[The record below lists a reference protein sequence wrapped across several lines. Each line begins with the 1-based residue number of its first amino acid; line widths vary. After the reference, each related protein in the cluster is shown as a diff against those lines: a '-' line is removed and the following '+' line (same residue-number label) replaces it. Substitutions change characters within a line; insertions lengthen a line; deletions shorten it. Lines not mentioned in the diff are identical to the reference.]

1 MPMPSFDV
9 VNQVDMQEIDNAVN
23 MTRKMITTR
32 YDFRGSKSE
41 ISFDR
46 KEERINILT
55 EDTMKL
61 KAIEGDLSTNLSK
74 RKISPR
80 AMDQGKVENAA
91 GDMVRREVRIIAG
104 IDSEKAREI
113 VKIVKGMKIKVQAK
127 IMDDQVRVTGKKR
140 DDLQQV
146 IAALKEAE
154 LGIPL
159 QYINMRD

>member
-1 MPMPSFDV
+1 MPSFDV
-9 VNQVDMQEIDNAVN
+9 ANQVDIQEVDNAVN

-41 ISFDR
+41 LSFDR
-46 KEERINILT
+46 HAGRITVLT
-55 EDTMKL
+55 EDEMKL
-61 KAIEGDLSTNLSK
+61 KAIESELSTNLSK

-80 AMDQGKVENAA
+80 SLDPGKSERAA
-91 GDMVRREVRIIAG
+91 GDMVRREINIIAG
-104 IDSEKAREI
+104 IDSEKSREI
-113 VKIVKGMKIKVQAK
+113 VKLVKGMKIKVQAK
-127 IMDDQVRVTGKKR
+127 IMDDQVRVSGKKR

-146 IAALKEAE
+146 IAMLKEAD